1 VPISAGEL
9 RYDARVRRGVVPMKS
24 HPILV
29 GLSILLLAVCV
40 VVAPGIWDQLHTL
53 YPTLETESAFLRNYT
68 PKSVIE
74 RFDAEKGSS
83 YGQHSGGGAGRKFVT
98 HTGGFDWYFAIRSEK
113 WMPLMNALRDD
124 ASAQLVVNGAQILIQ
139 TGDANN
145 GFHFEYK
152 LGKSIGTLTISPLAQ
167 TSLIHR
173 ATPLCKGL
181 VDVTARI
188 EQTETWFPKEPGTIT
203 VSVND
208 DLR

>member
-1 VPISAGEL
+1 
-9 RYDARVRRGVVPMKS
+9 MKS

-40 VVAPGIWDQLHTL
+40 DVAPGIWNKLHTL
-53 YPTLETESAFLRNYT
+53 YPTPETESAFLKNYT

-74 RFDAEKGSS
+74 RFEADMGSS
-83 YGQHSGGGAGRKFVT
+83 SMHHSGGGAGREFVT
-98 HTGGFDWYFAIRSEK
+98 HSGGFQWFFAMRSEK

-124 ASAQLVVNGAQILIQ
+124 VSAQLVGNGAQILSQ
-139 TGDANN
+139 SGGARD

-152 LGKSIGTLTISPLAQ
+152 LGKSIGTLTISPLQ
-167 TSLIHR
+167 KTSLIHR